1 MSERA
6 KTRLTVF
13 PSASRT
19 ATATSGEFQ
28 SPWYTG
34 IILNINC
41 SARSGTSPTLD
52 VKIQGK
58 DPESGTWYDVPNAA
72 ATQITATGH
81 TSFRLGPGLAATAGV
96 SANTFLPYS
105 WRVVAT
111 VGGTSPNFTYSVGA
125 TLIEC

>member
-6 KTRLTVF
+6 KIRRTIF
-13 PSASRT
+13 ASAART
-19 ATATSGEFQ
+19 ATVTGSEIT

-34 IILNINC
+34 IILNIDC
-41 SARSGTSPTLD
+41 TARSGTNPTLD

-81 TSFRLGPGLAATAGV
+81 TSFRLGPGLPATAGV

-105 WRVVAT
+105 YRVVAT
-111 VGGTSPNFTYSVGA
+111 IGGTTPSFTFSVGA
-125 TLIEC
+125 TEIEC

>member
-13 PSASRT
+13 SSAART
-19 ATATSGEFQ
+19 ATATSSEFQ
-28 SPWYTG
+28 APWYTG
-34 IILNINC
+34 IILNIDC
-41 SARSGTSPTLD
+41 TARSGTSPTLD

-58 DPESGTWYDVPNAA
+58 DPESGTWYDVPNAG

-81 TSFRLGPGLAATAGV
+81 GSFRLGPGLPATSGV

-111 VGGTSPNFTYSVGA
+111 IAGTNPSFTFSVGA